1 MMKNNNLFF
10 WGICS
15 ILFLPI
21 IILPPTFQPAD
32 WSRALLFRIIM
43 AILISLLFFKFLYKK
58 EGVIAIPQKKNL
70 VYLPFFLLLGFLFI
84 LILATIFSQDMVFSI
99 FGSPSRAGGTLNMLF
114 FVIFVVLLALFT
126 DENSWKKLFNLL
138 FIAGVLISS
147 LAVVQYFNIFK
158 NIFISFGTGNAPSFL
173 GNSTFLA
180 IYMIFL
186 SFLSFTLLMQE
197 QDKKKKIIY
206 GALFLLFIFTVLI
219 TGARATY
226 LGILIGLIFFF
237 FFYPKKIKTVKII
250 AASILLFTII
260 IAVLLNIFPQI
271 GEKNNLL
278 KIAVNRLSVKRVATD
293 LLGTRF
299 AAWKITIE
307 GIKDK
312 PILGWGPENFYIA
325 FEKYYDPNITSV
337 KNMWWDRPHNVFLD
351 IAVSSGIFSAIIYC
365 LFWLALLWQLQIF
378 KRQRGDDKHTYLAHG
393 LQSMF
398 IAYLTALFFNFDN
411 ISTYFVAFFFIG
423 YAFYLLSNQGEKITI
438 APPKTLFFQK
448 KPAII
453 SFLIIVILF
462 IWFWNIRPLYL
473 NEKIVYA
480 SNLADI
486 KKCSDSLPLM
496 ENIWKKSY
504 ILNAHSSLK
513 YADIIKKCATPKN
526 EVEYSKKVVEAL
538 KLSAKIRPKNTR
550 TWLFMGVFTNVLAA
564 REENVDNRNNLLSEA
579 RSIFNNALKLSPK
592 RQEAFTE
599 IEKNY
604 LIAKDYEAIKKTAY
618 DCIAVDSNY
627 GLCYWYLGVAEIF
640 LGDQENGKKHIEE
653 YFKKNPD
660 RPLYVQLGVAYIS
673 QKNYADAAEA
683 YRLAIL
689 FNDDKNASWHAVLAF
704 LYKQIGEYKKAGQ
717 SAVQVFKLQPDNEEV
732 IEFIKQLLGLDPNDL
747 SLHSSLG
754 YIYNQI
760 GELEKAKK
768 EFLIVKS
775 FYERAVVSDP
785 KNSNYHFG
793 LASVCKELEEYEKA
807 YQEALLTEKLNPDF
821 HTNVS
826 NLIDSMPQSYR
837 ERYLKEK

>member
-1 MMKNNNLFF
+1 MKNNNLFF

-32 WSRALLFRIIM
+32 WSRALLFRIII
-43 AILISLLFFKFLYKK
+43 AALTSILFFKFLYKK
-58 EGVIAIPQKKNL
+58 EGIISIPQKKSL
-70 VYLPFFLLLGFLFI
+70 AYLPFFLLLGFLLIF
-84 LILATIFSQDMVFSI
+84 ILATIFSQDFVFSI
-99 FGSPSRAGGTLNMLF
+99 FGSPSRAGGVLNMLF
-114 FVIFVVLLALFT
+114 FVIFVVFLTLFT

-138 FIAGVLISS
+138 FIAGILISS

-158 NIFISFGTGNAPSFL
+158 NIFLSFGTGNAPSFL

-186 SFLSFTLLMQE
+186 SFLSFTFLMQE
-197 QDKKKKIIY
+197 QDKKKKILY
-206 GALFLLFIFTVLI
+206 GALFLLFVFTVLI

-226 LGILIGLIFFF
+226 LGILIGFVFFF
-237 FFYPKKIKTVKII
+237 FFYPKKIKTVKIV
-250 AASILLFTII
+250 AASILLLAII
-260 IAVLLNIFPQI
+260 IAILLNIFPQV

-278 KIAVNRLSVKRVATD
+278 KIAVNRLSVKRIATD

-299 AAWKITIE
+299 SAWEITIK

-325 FEKYYDPNITSV
+325 FEKYYDPTITSV

-351 IAVSSGIFSAIIYC
+351 VAVSSGILSVIIYC
-365 LFWLALLWQLQIF
+365 LFWLALLWQLQRY
-378 KRQRGDDKHTYLAHG
+378 KRQQGEDKRTYLAHG

-398 IAYLTALFFNFDN
+398 IGYLVALFFNFDN
-411 ISTYFVAFFFIG
+411 ISTYLISFFFIG
-423 YAFYLLSNQGEKITI
+423 YTFYLLSQGEKITI
-438 APPKTLFFQK
+438 FPPKTLFFQK
-448 KPAII
+448 KPVII
-453 SFLIIVILF
+453 SFLIMIVLF

-480 SNLADI
+480 DNLADI

-496 ENIWKKSY
+496 ENTWKKSY
-504 ILNAHSSLK
+504 ILNAYSGLK
-513 YADIIKKCATPKN
+513 YADIAKKCVTSKN
-526 EVEYSKKVVEAL
+526 EVEYSKKVVESL
-538 KLSAKIRPKNTR
+538 KLSSKIRPKNTR
-550 TWLFMGVFTNVLAA
+550 TWLFMGVFTNLLAA
-564 REENVDNRNNLLSEA
+564 REENIDNRNNLLSEA
-579 RSIFNNALKLSPK
+579 RNAFDNSLKLSPK

-618 DCIAVDSNY
+618 NCIAVDSSY

-640 LGDQENGKKHIEE
+640 LGDQENGKKHIDE
-653 YFKKNPD
+653 YFEKNPD

-689 FNDDKNASWHAVLAF
+689 FNDDKNANWHAVLAF

-717 SAVQVFKLQPDNEEV
+717 SAVQVFKLQPDNKEV
-732 IEFIKQLLGLDPNDL
+732 LEFIKELLGLSPNDP
-747 SLHSSLG
+747 SLHSSLA
-754 YIYNQI
+754 YIYDQI
-760 GELEKAKK
+760 GETEKAKK

-775 FYERAVVSDP
+775 FYEQGVASDP
-785 KNSNYHFG
+785 KNPYYHFG
-793 LASVCKELEEYEKA
+793 LASVCKELGEYEKA
-807 YQEALLTEKLNPDF
+807 YQEAILTEKLLPEF

-826 NLIDSMPQSYR
+826 NLINSMPASYWD
-837 ERYLKEK
+837 RYLKEGK